1 MIVTIDRA
9 GRIVVPKSLR
19 DQFNLAA
26 GTELEIEAVGDGL
39 KLRKAGAEPS
49 LIRKHGILVHHGST
63 RAAIDIAE
71 FIWAER
77 NVRIRH
83 AADNAD

>member
-1 MIVTIDRA
+1 M
-9 GRIVVPKSLR
+9 PKLLR

-26 GTELEIEAVGDGL
+26 GTELEIQAVGDGL

-49 LIRKHGILVHHGST
+49 LIRKHGILVHHGSA
-63 RAAIDIAE
+63 RATVDIGE
-71 FIWAER
+71 FIRAER

-83 AADNAD
+83 ATDNAD